1 MQNSEL
7 QLRPICRGQCDGP
20 EVLEE
25 RVDTFRPQRL
35 FLGHCPIDF
44 IMDILLLH
52 TTRQYRVSWQVWHT
66 RGEKEGKRHR
76 LTHRLIYD
84 YKNSSSLIFKT
95 TLLGSQVKDNTDAGV
110 QLVLEW
116 RRLPF
121 TATSTAHILLYF
133 FSIWIWYSLKADIK
147 YYM

>member
-7 QLRPICRGQCDGP
+7 QLRPICRGQCDAP

-25 RVDTFRPQRL
+25 RDDTFRPQRL
-35 FLGHCPIDF
+35 ILGHCPIDF

-66 RGEKEGKRHR
+66 RGEKEGERHR

-84 YKNSSSLIFKT
+84 YKNSSSLIFKN

-116 RRLPF
+116 RHLPF
-121 TATSTAHILLYF
+121 TATSTAHTFCCISFPFGYG
-133 FSIWIWYSLKADIK
+133 ILKADIK
-147 YYM
+147 